1 MKKRFVEII
10 VSSLGVNDENA
21 IIYDFIINYENI
33 NPKFGIYHISAKGNI
48 CSWYEIAKFVSE
60 YAKSKNIKF
69 PKINKI
75 SSNQYKALAL
85 RPKNSCLNDTKFK
98 IINEF
103 NQINWKKHLAN
114 MLEEIFNISFNN
126 LEIVVNLLKLLVLI
140 FVL

>member
-1 MKKRFVEII
+1 MK
-10 VSSLGVNDENA
+10 
-21 IIYDFIINYENI
+21 IINILWSLLYYTMNI
-33 NPKFGIYHISAKGNI
+33 LCNY
-48 CSWYEIAKFVSE
+48 VSDVNFTN
-60 YAKSKNIKF
+60 KNIKF

-114 MLEEIFNISFNN
+114 MLEEIFN
-126 LEIVVNLLKLLVLI
+126 K
-140 FVL
+140 